1 MDYNQAKDALFEIC
15 KRDGSGD
22 EKEVKKIL
30 DYHNNTNLINEVRII
45 ISININNNNLIY
57 HIYYII

>member
-1 MDYNQAKDALFEIC
+1 MVCFYLKLYEIC

-30 DYHNNTNLINEVRII
+30 DKHPSLINEVIV
-45 ISININNNNLIY
+45 SINIITIPVL
-57 HIYYII
+57 